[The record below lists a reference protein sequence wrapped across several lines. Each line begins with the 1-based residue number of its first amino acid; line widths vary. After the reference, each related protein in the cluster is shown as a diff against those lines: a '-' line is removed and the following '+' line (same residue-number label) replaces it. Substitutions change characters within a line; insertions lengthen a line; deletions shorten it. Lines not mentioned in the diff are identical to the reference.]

1 MLQEIKKAAKSK
13 TDEEFA
19 MFFDYAFVL
28 NGDTENESAIELCPG
43 GKDRRL
49 TRQNAEE
56 YVSLTVKAMLNRTA
70 PQMAKVKEGI
80 EFICGPQLLSA
91 LSWRYAEE
99 RCIGKYETDIE
110 YLKLHTSYSG
120 HFKQAD
126 S

>member
-28 NGDTENESAIELCPG
+28 NEDKENENVIELCPG

-110 YLKLHTSYSG
+110 YLKQHTSYSG
-120 HFKQAD
+120 HFKQSD